1 MISHEEK
8 MASLPP
14 ERRARI
20 QARAEEALKES
31 RAIREL
37 RSLLGLTQEEF
48 AERVGVSQL
57 RISRLE
63 NGSRGLTFED
73 FSNFVRSLGREWDFR
88 DLRFDNVP
96 FGRTQFA
103 PTLWTKSV
111 TVGVQDLRPLID
123 QVCCSL

>member
-8 MASLPP
+8 MASLPL

-20 QARAEEALKES
+20 EARTEAALKEI

-37 RSLLGLTQEEF
+37 RSHLGLTQEEF
-48 AERVGVSQL
+48 AERVGVSQS

-73 FSNFVRSLGREWDFR
+73 FSSFVRSLGGEWELTVRLPDLGAVQVVGSSDFP
-88 DLRFDNVP
+88 NEQ
-96 FGRTQFA
+96 G
-103 PTLWTKSV
+103 
-111 TVGVQDLRPLID
+111 D
-123 QVCCSL
+123 QSR

>member
-8 MASLPP
+8 MASLLP

-20 QARAEEALKES
+20 QARAEEAMKEI

-37 RSLLGLTQEEF
+37 RSHLGLTQEEF
-48 AERVGVSQL
+48 AERVGASQS

-73 FSNFVRSLGREWDFR
+73 FSNFVRSLGGEWELTVKLPDLGAVQVVGSSDFV
-88 DLRFDNVP
+88 NE
-96 FGRTQFA
+96 Q
-103 PTLWTKSV
+103 S
-111 TVGVQDLRPLID
+111 D
-123 QVCCSL
+123 QSR

>member
-8 MASLPP
+8 MASLSP

-20 QARAEEALKES
+20 QARATEALKEI

-37 RSLLGLTQEEF
+37 RSHLGLTQEEF
-48 AERVGVSQL
+48 AEKVGVSQS

-73 FSNFVRSLGREWDFR
+73 FSSFVLSLGGEWELTVKLPDLGSIQVMGSADFSPESREHS
-88 DLRFDNVP
+88 
-96 FGRTQFA
+96 Q
-103 PTLWTKSV
+103 
-111 TVGVQDLRPLID
+111 
-123 QVCCSL
+123 

>member
-20 QARAEEALKES
+20 QARAEETLKEI

-37 RSLLGLTQEEF
+37 RVHLGLTQEEF
-48 AERVGVSQL
+48 AERVGGSQS

-63 NGSRGLTFED
+63 NGSRGLTLED
-73 FSNFVRSLGREWDFR
+73 FSNFVRSLGGEWELTVRLPELGSVQIVGSSDFV
-88 DLRFDNVP
+88 NE
-96 FGRTQFA
+96 QSEQS
-103 PTLWTKSV
+103 K
-111 TVGVQDLRPLID
+111 
-123 QVCCSL
+123 